1 MPNINAV
8 ERFARVPDIEKPR
21 SIFTRS
27 NTHKTSGNI
36 GDVIPIY
43 IDMLYPGTT
52 VKMETSKVVRMQ
64 TLLTP
69 IMDNIYLDI
78 FWFFVPMR
86 LTWTHTKEFF
96 GENNESAWIPQTVYQ
111 VPSISSPVDSN
122 GDPIPFETGT
132 LADYMGLPIG
142 PKWTNDAV
150 RRPMALPFRAYSLIM
165 NDFFRSENITDP
177 LNIPVGDANQT
188 GSNGSNYIND
198 VANGGKPF
206 VAAKFFDRFTGCL
219 PSPQKGPAVTFPL
232 ISGTMAPVG
241 TRTDHITPDTDSG
254 FGTQTMYWSRIN
266 DGWSF
271 NSGDKFSVA
280 AVASDQ
286 SVAPGQLYSRAISN
300 SGSAISN
307 SGIYPNNLWADLSD
321 TVGAV
326 TVNEL
331 RLAFQLQRYYEAIAR
346 SGSRYI
352 ELMKGLFGVDSDD
365 ARLQRPEYLGGNR
378 IPIQIHE
385 VINQAQ
391 ATNDYLGDLGAM
403 SHTADVHYDFEY
415 STREHGFLIGLCVAR
430 YDHSYAQGIERFWS
444 RLDRESWYI
453 PQFANIGEQPVFQD
467 EICATDDNMN
477 SEVVFGYQ
485 EAWSDLRYK
494 QDRISAE
501 LRPGISNTLASWH
514 LSDYYTEAPTL
525 SDSWLREDPNIVDR
539 VLAVGHDVSNQYFAD
554 FYFNATYT
562 AVLPMYS
569 VPGLIDHY

>member
-43 IDMLYPGTT
+43 VDMLYPGTT
-52 VKMETSKVVRMQ
+52 VKMQTSKVVRMQ

-69 IMDNIYLDI
+69 IMDNIYLDVY
-78 FWFFVPMR
+78 WFFVPMR

-96 GENNESAWIPQTVYQ
+96 GENTESAWMPQTVYQ
-111 VPSISSPVDSN
+111 VPSISSPVDSSN
-122 GDPIPFETGT
+122 NPIAFETGT
-132 LADYMGLPIG
+132 IADYMGLPIG
-142 PKWTNDAV
+142 PTWTNTAV
-150 RRPMALPFRAYSLIM
+150 RRPMALPFRAYALIM

-177 LNIPVGDANQT
+177 LNIPVGDSNQV
-188 GSNGSNYIND
+188 GSNGSDYIND

-206 VAAKFFDRFTGCL
+206 VAAKFFDRFTGAL

-232 ISGTMAPVG
+232 ISG
-241 TRTDHITPDTDSG
+241 
-254 FGTQTMYWSRIN
+254 
-266 DGWSF
+266 
-271 NSGDKFSVA
+271 
-280 AVASDQ
+280 
-286 SVAPGQLYSRAISN
+286 SVAPIGTMQRNANKVLGSDFNQNSLMLEAVTENEISGYHNVLGWHSSNYSDPQQMALRADAANATAPSSSYNVI
-300 SGSAISN
+300 
-307 SGIYPNNLWADLSD
+307 PMNLWADLSS

-378 IPIQIHE
+378 VPIQIHE

-467 EICATDDNMN
+467 EICATDENMA

-494 QDRISAE
+494 QDRISGE
-501 LRPGISNTLASWH
+501 MRPGIPNTLASWH
-514 LSDYYTEAPTL
+514 LSDYYETAPVL

-539 VLAVGHDVSNQYFAD
+539 VLAVSHSLSNQYFAD
-554 FYFNATYT
+554 FYFDATYT